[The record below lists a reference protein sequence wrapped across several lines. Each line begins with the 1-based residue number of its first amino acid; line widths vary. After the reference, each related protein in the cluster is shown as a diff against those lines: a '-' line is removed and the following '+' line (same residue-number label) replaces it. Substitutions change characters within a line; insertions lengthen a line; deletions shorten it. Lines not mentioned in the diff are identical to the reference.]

1 MSQLFPTDVD
11 TTPASVHHLPPP
23 LYVTRRLKT
32 PVRDQMVI
40 RTESLDQ
47 ELPTNHP
54 VRFVWKLVEQLDFSP
69 WLKLLKA
76 VEGRPGRK
84 GIDPKLLLAIW
95 VYATIQG
102 EGSAR
107 RVNDHCTMHKAYR
120 WLCGGVSM
128 NYHSLSDFRS
138 DSEEQFGEVIV
149 QIVSSL
155 MSQGLVSLK
164 RVAQDGMKVRA
175 SAGKSSFRRR
185 ETLDVCLKEA
195 REHLAEINAITP
207 TQWAEVTKRQK
218 AARIRAARE
227 RVERLEEATAQC
239 SELQTKQD
247 AGRKDRQDK
256 QPRVSTTDPDA
267 RVMQFSD
274 GGYRPGFNVNFASD
288 TQSSIIVGD
297 QVTNL
302 GNDHGQLSPMMDQ
315 IEERFEKTPE
325 ELLVDGGCA
334 SAEEIT
340 KLAKRDVKVFSPVKN
355 AAKSI
360 AAGKD
365 PYAAKPGDTDE
376 VAEWRERMGE
386 PASAEVYKERSQ
398 VAEWVN
404 AVCRNHDFRQVLVRG
419 VEKVRSVALLHAI
432 THDLMHGLRLQTQA
446 AAERLQAQAAAER
459 LGLVA
464 AGVVEQSTSAG
475 ASG

>member
-1 MSQLFPTDVD
+1 
-11 TTPASVHHLPPP
+11 
-23 LYVTRRLKT
+23 
-32 PVRDQMVI
+32 
-40 RTESLDQ
+40 
-47 ELPTNHP
+47 
-54 VRFVWKLVEQLDFSP
+54 
-69 WLKLLKA
+69 
-76 VEGRPGRK
+76 
-84 GIDPKLLLAIW
+84 
-95 VYATIQG
+95 
-102 EGSAR
+102 
-107 RVNDHCTMHKAYR
+107 MHVAYR

-207 TQWAEVTKRQK
+207 SQWAE
-218 AARIRAARE
+218 
-227 RVERLEEATAQC
+227 
-239 SELQTKQD
+239 
-247 AGRKDRQDK
+247 
-256 QPRVSTTDPDA
+256 
-267 RVMQFSD
+267 
-274 GGYRPGFNVNFASD
+274 
-288 TQSSIIVGD
+288 
-297 QVTNL
+297 VTNL

-340 KLAKRDVKVFSPVKN
+340 KLGKRAVKVFSPVKN

-446 AAERLQAQAAAER
+446 AAERLR
-459 LGLVA
+459 LVA
-464 AGVVEQSTSAG
+464 AGVVEQLTSAG
-475 ASG
+475 ANG